1 MQGKRLL
8 KHTPY
13 VPYNPDVFTYVQSEG
28 GMVTPAGSGG
38 FHPFEYEGWAKE
50 CLSWHETCYIH
61 AGLNPINTYKIK
73 GPDAIKLLSDH
84 SINSFKNFPVGRSKH
99 LIMCNEEGK
108 IIIHGLAQRIAED
121 EIMTYWL
128 WPYLEFA
135 MKSGNY
141 NVTGENLTG
150 KVFGYQMAG
159 PRNLEIIEAASGEN
173 LHDIGFLRYKYTKI
187 AGRDVMIYRIG
198 MAGKLAYEV
207 HGKIEDAI
215 PVYNALIE
223 AGEPYGL
230 RKLGR
235 HAYRVVH
242 TEGGFPQVTV
252 HFPFAGRE
260 GMVEYYMGLN
270 LTNLTQPN
278 FVGSMPPDH
287 ELQLR
292 TPLDVGWGK
301 WINFDH
307 DFVGKEAL
315 EKIVKENKY
324 TVAML
329 EWDPESVLDVYR
341 SKFDQTK
348 NVSNMEWGEDFSN
361 NRGSNE
367 YHSDAILDENG
378 NIIGISSGRM
388 FSPYFR
394 KMISMATIET
404 KYSSLGTEVDVL
416 WGDPGTDQMKI
427 KAVVARYPYIDK
439 DRNEHVDTSTIPYGF
454 K

>member
-1 MQGKRLL
+1 
-8 KHTPY
+8 
-13 VPYNPDVFTYVQSEG
+13 
-28 GMVTPAGSGG
+28 
-38 FHPFEYEGWAKE
+38 
-50 CLSWHETCYIH
+50 
-61 AGLNPINTYKIK
+61 
-73 GPDAIKLLSDH
+73 
-84 SINSFKNFPVGRSKH
+84 
-99 LIMCNEEGK
+99 
-108 IIIHGLAQRIAED
+108 
-121 EIMTYWL
+121 
-128 WPYLEFA
+128 
-135 MKSGNY
+135 
-141 NVTGENLTG
+141 
-150 KVFGYQMAG
+150 
-159 PRNLEIIEAASGEN
+159 
-173 LHDIGFLRYKYTKI
+173 
-187 AGRDVMIYRIG
+187 
-198 MAGKLAYEV
+198 
-207 HGKIEDAI
+207 
-215 PVYNALIE
+215 
-223 AGEPYGL
+223 
-230 RKLGR
+230 
-235 HAYRVVH
+235 
-242 TEGGFPQVTV
+242 
-252 HFPFAGRE
+252 
-260 GMVEYYMGLN
+260 
-270 LTNLTQPN
+270 LTQPN